1 MDDSRLPNEVE
12 TALFRIVQ
20 ESLTNVALHAQ
31 ASQVDV
37 LISRNNN
44 NVVTLVE
51 DDGIGF
57 ILSTPTI
64 EQHLGLFGMR
74 ERIEMLGGE
83 FTVESSSGKGT
94 TVRAEVPCNDQSYH
108 C

>member
-1 MDDSRLPNEVE
+1 MDDNRLPIEVE
-12 TALFRIVQ
+12 TVLFRIVQ

-31 ASQVDV
+31 ASRVDV
-37 LISRNNN
+37 LISRNNS
-44 NVVTLVE
+44 NVVTIVE

-57 ILSTPTI
+57 MLSSPAS

-83 FTVESSSGKGT
+83 FAVESSSGKGT
-94 TVRAEVPCNDQSYH
+94 TVRAEVPCDD
-108 C
+108 